1 MKFLRGAGKFRS
13 LNYSIITLLLTL
25 TLVAMAQQSKPGGQ
39 ATPEIEQ
46 LKKHVKYLASEKL
59 EGRYPGSAGA
69 DKAAA
74 YLSEQFNRYKLGCAD
89 ENLKCQHNGKDY
101 SGYLKEFP
109 FVAAVEL
116 AANNSLIF
124 NQTDKGE
131 GIQVRTDWMPLGFSS
146 NSSLTSTRLVF
157 TGYGITAADLQHDDY
172 SKIDANG
179 KIALAFASTPDGD
192 NPHGKFGRFLDPRWK
207 AVAAKDHGARALI
220 LISREE

>member
-1 MKFLRGAGKFRS
+1 MELLRGAGKFRS
-13 LNYSIITLLLTL
+13 LNYSIITLLRTL

-74 YLSEQFNRYKLGCAD
+74 YLAEQFNRYKLGCAD
-89 ENLKCQHNGKDY
+89 ENLKCRHNGKDY

-116 AANNSLIF
+116 ATNNSLMYKIS
-124 NQTDKGE
+124 DE
-131 GIQVRTDWMPLGFSS
+131 GKVLNVRSDWM
-146 NSSLTSTRLVF
+146 
-157 TGYGITAADLQHDDY
+157 Q
-172 SKIDANG
+172 
-179 KIALAFASTPDGD
+179 
-192 NPHGKFGRFLDPRWK
+192 
-207 AVAAKDHGARALI
+207 
-220 LISREE
+220 